1 MFPFRGGNLDCQRC
15 DYELQGG
22 ESVCPRCQYSPR
34 QRGLRVALTFL
45 LGVVVFMTIVMF
57 VPSLGPLL
65 VGLAALSFVLCFSTL
80 VISFFATP
88 YRFGT
93 VFLRL

>member
-1 MFPFRGGNLDCQRC
+1 MLPFRGGNLDCQRC
-15 DYELQGG
+15 GYGLQGG

-34 QRGLRVALTFL
+34 QRGLRVALAFL
-45 LGVVVFMTIVMF
+45 MGVVISMTVVMF
-57 VPSLGPLL
+57 LPLLAPLL
-65 VGLAALSFVLCFSTL
+65 VGIAALSFVLCFGTI
-80 VISFFATP
+80 VISFLATP